1 MTQIPLVPLSFRLK
15 RCGVETS
22 HTSMVQR
29 GGRKFLGSEFPQGPK
44 PLSPIPACLPPRDD
58 AWPVK
63 LSSKSHRK
71 KGCEEMIYIF
81 SQPLFSMPK
90 YLTFENET
98 KGGAASRKRPE
109 GREGLRRSAAFS
121 GETGF
126 QLFSGRA
133 GPVVS
138 ASSTNQRGWAF
149 LSSRRRDAPSPSF
162 SNIMKKAEPEPVIR
176 TGWERA

>member
-22 HTSMVQR
+22 HTFMVQR
-29 GGRKFLGSEFPQGPK
+29 GGRKSLGSEFPQGPK

-71 KGCEEMIYIF
+71 KH
-81 SQPLFSMPK
+81 
-90 YLTFENET
+90 LTFENET
-98 KGGAASRKRPE
+98 KGGAASCKYPE
-109 GREGLRRSAAFS
+109 GRKGFRLSAALS
-121 GETGF
+121 GKTGF

-133 GPVVS
+133 GPVVF

-176 TGWERA
+176 TGRERA

>member
-1 MTQIPLVPLSFRLK
+1 MTQILLAPLSFRPE
-15 RCGVETS
+15 RS
-22 HTSMVQR
+22 HLTPPWYREEAGNLSVQSFHR
-29 GGRKFLGSEFPQGPK
+29 AQNLYHPYRHVL
-44 PLSPIPACLPPRDD
+44 PRDD
-58 AWPVK
+58 AWSVK

-71 KGCEEMIYIF
+71 RGCEEMIYIF
-81 SQPLFSMPK
+81 SQPLFSVPGP
-90 YLTFENET
+90 LTFENET
-98 KGGAASRKRPE
+98 KGGAASCKYPE

-149 LSSRRRDAPSPSF
+149 LRSRRRDAPSPSF

-176 TGWERA
+176 TGRERA